1 MSLENLSEPGDSS
14 AAVGTLPRGVVIRA
28 RAGWVPIDLGELWRY
43 RELIGFLA
51 LRDIQ
56 VRYKQTIL
64 GVSWAVLQPIVTMVI
79 FSVLFGLLLGQ
90 RNMPTVE
97 GVPYPVSTYCA
108 LVPWQLFATA
118 LVSSGN
124 SIVANQGLITK
135 VYFPR
140 MAAPI
145 APILAALVDFAIA
158 LAVLI
163 GMMLVCGI
171 VPGLAILTLPLFAVL
186 AVGTALAVSLWLS
199 ALNAIYRDVKHI
211 LPFIAQAWMFLTP
224 VVYTTASILGNAP
237 GWVHTLYGLNPM
249 AGVVEGFR
257 WALLGGSSPP
267 LVVLL
272 SSVSMVALLL
282 VGGMYF
288 FRRMERSFSDLV

>member
-1 MSLENLSEPGDSS
+1 MPPENLAPPRDTNAAGALPGS
-14 AAVGTLPRGVVIRA
+14 VVIRA
-28 RAGWVPIDLGELWRY
+28 RTGWVPIDLGELWRY

-56 VRYKQTIL
+56 VRYKQTVL
-64 GVSWAVLQPIVTMVI
+64 GAGWAVLQPVVTMVI
-79 FSVLFGLLLGQ
+79 FSVLFGLLLG
-90 RNMPTVE
+90 RNNMPTAE
-97 GVPYPVSTYCA
+97 GIPYPVSTYCA
-108 LVPWQLFATA
+108 LVPWQLFATS
-118 LVSSGN
+118 LISSGN
-124 SIVANQGLITK
+124 SVVANQGLITK

-158 LAVLI
+158 LTVLI
-163 GMMLVCGI
+163 GMMLVYGI
-171 VPGLAILTLPLFAVL
+171 TPGPAILTLPLFAVL
-186 AVGTALAVSLWLS
+186 AIATALGVSLWLS

-224 VVYTTASILGNAP
+224 VLYTTRSILGDAP
-237 GWVHTLYGLNPM
+237 HWVHTLYGLNPM

-257 WALLGGSSPP
+257 WALLGGVSPP
-267 LVVLL
+267 PVILI
-272 SSVSMVALLL
+272 SSAAMVALLL
-282 VGGMYF
+282 VGGAFF